1 MQTVSDYID
10 LVRKRIDD
18 RIEPFRFND
27 ETIMQALE
35 EGYRT
40 LKRVRPSAGYTNGR
54 LPREG
59 EDTNFLDKYEE
70 VRASLKRYGFGIV
83 DWASGLVLENDN
95 SDTANREVATSLQQ
109 KAMAIFAT

>member
-10 LVRKRIDD
+10 LVRKRIQDTE
-18 RIEPFRFND
+18 EPFRFDD

-40 LKRVRPSAGYTNGR
+40 LKRVRPSAGYINGR

-59 EDTNFLDKYEE
+59 EDTNFMQQYNPVK
-70 VRASLKRYGFGIV
+70 ASLQRYGFGIV

-95 SDTANREVATSLQQ
+95 SDTANREVATALQQ
-109 KAMAIFAT
+109 KAMAIFST